1 MKILQITFF
10 ASLLVLFS
18 MSSVYAEAPSAPTS
32 FTVDHA
38 SITGKSVPLTWTA
51 PSSGGDVD
59 HYVLQGGMETS
70 PGTYSGWLDLPFS
83 IGVVTSYTLDTSEAP
98 DGVYYRLRLVAETA
112 SDESS
117 TASNI
122 VYGGGVPNE
131 PKDYASAVTFLEG
144 RHFADMQD
152 FAAVNTFG
160 ANSNF
165 DEATKFA
172 AEQGFTAAQTF
183 DKYQYFDDST
193 DFTAI
198 AQTFATGTSFGDGTT
213 FKSDGSQSLVAGTI
227 PSFGVMLDSFACDSA
242 SCLPSD
248 TSKFLAPGDLLAS
261 GVDPVATYTKIK
273 PTDKTLTID
282 GLGLTM
288 TFETVSTAGTV
299 KTDLY
304 DPALIP
310 SSILGDGGKVTM
322 GTNAGS
328 VETIGSIID
337 LTPEQT
343 KVGGT
348 AASTSGTITIT
359 IPYKEANIPTGT
371 AEADLTM
378 LHYENGQWST
388 EDSCTVD
395 TVNNKITCIVTSL
408 SPFGIGG
415 PGSGTGGGGGN
426 NCDYNGFGNNN
437 SLRVYQVSYDI
448 DTYQVQVQAYSTCG
462 SISAKITTPTQQS
475 ILSLSMDQS
484 LLDDMITIYSGYLDE
499 SDEKFNISIQN
510 KRDSFN
516 ETFYINDKSIIKQYT
531 GNTGYTSEQQGM
543 VSPTITSTQTT
554 IASEPSVEETVLV
567 ENEKQIVDEEPVI
580 VENEKQ
586 IVEKEIVLVE
596 NEKQIVDEEL
606 PIEYTSEPIEE
617 QTNEEGGGCLIATAT
632 YGSEMALEV
641 QQLRELRDNT
651 LLNTESGTAFMGMFN
666 DVYYSF
672 SPMIADMEREHPM
685 FKEAVKL
692 AITPMISSLSLM
704 ENANSE
710 SEVLSI
716 GISIIML
723 NLGIYLGVPAVVIIG
738 IRKRI

>member
-1 MKILQITFF
+1 MKMFKIAFF
-10 ASLLVLFS
+10 ASLLILFS

-32 FTVDHA
+32 FAVDHA

-172 AEQGFTAAQTF
+172 AEQDFTDAQIF

-198 AQTFATGTSFGDGTT
+198 VQTFATGTSFGDGTT
-213 FKSDGSQSLVAGTI
+213 FKSDGTQSLVAGTI
-227 PSFGVMLDSFACDSA
+227 PSFGVMLDSFACDTA

-310 SSILGDGGKVTM
+310 SSTLGIGGKVSM
-322 GTNAGS
+322 GTSNSGTI
-328 VETIGSIID
+328 ETIGSII
-337 LTPEQT
+337 
-343 KVGGT
+343 
-348 AASTSGTITIT
+348 ATII
-359 IPYKEANIPTGT
+359 
-371 AEADLTM
+371 
-378 LHYENGQWST
+378 
-388 EDSCTVD
+388 DSS
-395 TVNNKITCIVTSL
+395 N
-408 SPFGIGG
+408 
-415 PGSGTGGGGGN
+415 
-426 NCDYNGFGNNN
+426 
-437 SLRVYQVSYDI
+437 
-448 DTYQVQVQAYSTCG
+448 
-462 SISAKITTPTQQS
+462 SIS
-475 ILSLSMDQS
+475 
-484 LLDDMITIYSGYLDE
+484 LD
-499 SDEKFNISIQN
+499 
-510 KRDSFN
+510 
-516 ETFYINDKSIIKQYT
+516 
-531 GNTGYTSEQQGM
+531 
-543 VSPTITSTQTT
+543 
-554 IASEPSVEETVLV
+554 
-567 ENEKQIVDEEPVI
+567 
-580 VENEKQ
+580 
-586 IVEKEIVLVE
+586 
-596 NEKQIVDEEL
+596 
-606 PIEYTSEPIEE
+606 
-617 QTNEEGGGCLIATAT
+617 
-632 YGSEMALEV
+632 
-641 QQLRELRDNT
+641 
-651 LLNTESGTAFMGMFN
+651 
-666 DVYYSF
+666 
-672 SPMIADMEREHPM
+672 
-685 FKEAVKL
+685 
-692 AITPMISSLSLM
+692 
-704 ENANSE
+704 
-710 SEVLSI
+710 
-716 GISIIML
+716 
-723 NLGIYLGVPAVVIIG
+723 
-738 IRKRI
+738 

>member
-1 MKILQITFF
+1 MNILQITFF

-18 MSSVYAEAPSAPTS
+18 MSSAYAEAPSAPTS
-32 FTVDHA
+32 FAVDHA

-172 AEQGFTAAQTF
+172 AEQDFTAAQIF

-198 AQTFATGTSFGDGTT
+198 VQTFATGTSFGDGTT
-213 FKSDGSQSLVAGTI
+213 FKSDGTQSLVAGTI

-304 DPALIP
+304 DPALVP
-310 SSILGDGGKVTM
+310 DSTVASGGKISM
-322 GTNAGS
+322 GTSNAGTIETVGS
-328 VETIGSIID
+328 VID
-337 LTPEQT
+337 LTPEKT

-348 AASTSGTITIT
+348 AASTSGTIIIT
-359 IPYKEANIPTGT
+359 MPYKEANIPSGT

-378 LHYENGQWST
+378 LHYVGGAWKT

-395 TVNNKITCIVTSL
+395 TVNNQITCTVTSL

-415 PGSGTGGGGGN
+415 AGSTSSSGGSVGHTFQGKS
-426 NCDYNGFGNNN
+426 CDSNGFGNNN

-462 SISAKITTPTQQS
+462 SISVKMTTPTQQS
-475 ILSLSMDQS
+475 ILRLSAEQP
-484 LLDDMITIYSGYLDE
+484 LLYDKITLYSGYLDE
-499 SDEKFNISIQN
+499 SEEKFNILVQN
-510 KRDSFN
+510 NKQSFD
-516 ETFYINDKSIIKQYT
+516 ETFYIHDKSIIKKYMGT
-531 GNTGYTSEQQGM
+531 TGYSSEQQGTAL
-543 VSPTITSTQTT
+543 PTVTSEQTT
-554 IASEPSVEETVLV
+554 ILSEPSVEETVLV
-567 ENEKQIVDEEPVI
+567 ENEKPIVDEET
-580 VENEKQ
+580 
-586 IVEKEIVLVE
+586 VLVE
-596 NEKQIVDEEL
+596 NEKPIVDEEPL
-606 PIEYTSEPIEE
+606 IEYSPEPTEEKSIEV
-617 QTNEEGGGCLIATAT
+617 QINEEGGGCLIATAT
-632 YGSEMALEV
+632 YGSEMANEV
-641 QQLRELRDNT
+641 QQLRELRDNQ
-651 LLNTESGTAFMGMFN
+651 LLQTSSGTAFMETFN

-672 SPMIADMEREHPM
+672 SPIIADYERENPY

-692 AITPMISSLSLM
+692 AITPMISTLSLM

-716 GISIIML
+716 GISVIVL
-723 NLGIYLGVPAVVIIG
+723 NLGMYLGVPAIIVIG
-738 IRKRI
+738 IRKRF